1 MSTIMAGGFG
11 LFSARSFARH
21 RFGRGIAA
29 IAFLAASL
37 FSGLRLAAPA
47 SARGEEFGVGAK
59 APALDVEHWIHDREG
74 TFEPVSDFAPGK
86 VYVIEFWATWCGP
99 CIASMPHLAQL
110 QDDFVDRG
118 VTIISVSDEDPAKI
132 DAFLDREAGP
142 GKTFRDVTKG
152 YCLTTDPDRSVSR
165 AYMEAAGENGI
176 PTAFIV
182 GKTGLVE
189 WIGHPMQMDKPLE
202 RIVAGTW
209 DRAAYAAE
217 KEEMATVQAKLAGL
231 SRLLRGKDPQAAV
244 ALVDEL
250 IAGAGSEGVKDRLR
264 ELRGRV
270 ESAVAQTLVRQ
281 ALGRGGAEGVEA
293 FGRMVAAAG
302 DSVERLNEAAWL
314 VVELAARN
322 DEVSPELLAAAAAA
336 AEKAVAI
343 DPENGPVLDTLA
355 HLQAAQG
362 DLEKAIRT
370 QRRALE
376 HAGPA
381 AADIRRYLE
390 ELESKR
396 K

>member
-1 MSTIMAGGFG
+1 MA
-11 LFSARSFARH
+11 
-21 RFGRGIAA
+21 AA
-29 IAFLAASL
+29 
-37 FSGLRLAAPA
+37 
-47 SARGEEFGVGAK
+47 EEFTVGSK
-59 APALDVEHWIHDREG
+59 APPLDVEHWIHDREG
-74 TFEPVSDFAPGK
+74 AFGPVTEFQPGK

-110 QDDFVDRG
+110 QDDFADRG

-165 AYMEAAGENGI
+165 DYMQAAGESGI
-176 PTAFIV
+176 PTAFVV
-182 GKTGLVE
+182 GKTGIVE
-189 WIGHPMQMDKPLE
+189 WIGHPMQIDKPLE
-202 RIVAGTW
+202 KIVAGTW
-209 DRAAYAAE
+209 DRSAYAAE
-217 KEEMATVQAKLAGL
+217 KREMATVQAKLAGL
-231 SRLLRGKDPQAAV
+231 GRLLRGKDPQRAV
-244 ALVDEL
+244 ALVDEV
-250 IAGAGSEGVKDRLR
+250 IADAGSDGVKERLR

-270 ESAVAQTLVRQ
+270 EAAVAQTLVRQ
-281 ALGRGGAEGVEA
+281 ALARGGAEGVEA

-314 VVELAARN
+314 VVELAARQ
-322 DEVSPELLAAAAAA
+322 DDVGPELLAAAAAA
-336 AEKAVAI
+336 AEKAVGL

-362 DLEKAIRT
+362 DIEKAIRT

-390 ELESKR
+390 ELEEKR